1 MICKK
6 IAKTPTWGLHN
17 STKYYVLIVDG
28 YFGYFENTEDMEVVR
43 KKADDQFSLCH
54 GDINWL
60 SPNTPAHKNI
70 AGEMSKDIICYQPID
85 ITNYVFSRV
94 SRIKKRHD
102 VKMADKLKHNNL
114 PSRFVYWKTRD
125 EVVPGFVDIDWDNI
139 SLCTVD
145 GIWKRTVHGVDF
157 NKYCYDDG
165 YSILIGG

>member
-1 MICKK
+1 M
-6 IAKTPTWGLHN
+6 
-17 STKYYVLIVDG
+17 
-28 YFGYFENTEDMEVVR
+28 
-43 KKADDQFSLCH
+43 
-54 GDINWL
+54 
-60 SPNTPAHKNI
+60 
-70 AGEMSKDIICYQPID
+70 
-85 ITNYVFSRV
+85 

-114 PSRFVYWKTRD
+114 PSRFVYWKTRNK
-125 EVVPGFVDIDWDNI
+125 VVPGFVDIDWDNI